1 MTALPLAAGL
11 LVIGAAALAAAGQAA
26 TAPAQEPAPV
36 FRTSADVVS
45 VEAAVRRERRPVT
58 GLTAADFELL
68 DNGVPQEITNI
79 SYEKMPIDV
88 TVLLDVSASV
98 TGSALE
104 ELRRALRQLKTDL
117 TAQDRLRLITFD
129 MRIRRLVDF
138 GDPAPEAD
146 KALASI
152 GAAGSSSIFDSLAV
166 GLTTAVAP
174 GRRQLI
180 VIFSDGQ
187 DSSSISDAETLLD
200 VARRNTPT
208 VAVVL
213 ASQSLQRP
221 ASLLR
226 TSTKLAGAT
235 IGGLA
240 DQIASNTGGFVVAFA
255 PGDNLSSTFRRVL
268 EQFRASYVLYF
279 TPRGVERVGSHS
291 LEVRVKGAKVEVCAR
306 SGYVWK

>member
-1 MTALPLAAGL
+1 MTALPLVAGL
-11 LVIGAAALAAAGQAA
+11 VAIGAALAATGQAP

-79 SYEKMPIDV
+79 SYEKLPIDV

-98 TGSALE
+98 TGSALD
-104 ELRRALRQLKTDL
+104 ELRRAVRQLRTDL
-117 TAQDRLRLITFD
+117 AAQDRLRLITFD

-138 GDPAPEAD
+138 SDPAPAAE
-146 KALASI
+146 KALESI

-226 TSTKLAGAT
+226 NSTKLAGAT

-291 LEVRVKGAKVEVCAR
+291 LDVRVKGAKVEVRAR